1 MMWSLGRALTGRRS
15 AGAVGR
21 LSSAACLVRRP
32 PGTRRRAEASRA
44 ASSTRHVALGQQ
56 SPRAE
61 SREPRACRPSLRP
74 FLRHV
79 ALLLALASSPAAAQE
94 RLLDS
99 FDSTAAWTAAPS
111 DGVALRL
118 AADSGYRGRGL
129 RMDVDFHGGGGYAV
143 ARRKLPLE
151 LPANYAL
158 TFWIRGDVP
167 PNNLEFKLVDPSG
180 DNVWWV

>member
-1 MMWSLGRALTGRRS
+1 MMWSLGMALTGPLSAVGSRLSERRHS
-15 AGAVGR
+15 ALGARLSANAGAGMWDWKEDV
-21 LSSAACLVRRP
+21 
-32 PGTRRRAEASRA
+32 
-44 ASSTRHVALGQQ
+44 
-56 SPRAE
+56 PRAE
-61 SREPRACRPSLRP
+61 PVLRPPQPRAERREPRACLPALRPS
-74 FLRHV
+74 LRHV
-79 ALLLALASSPAAAQE
+79 ALLLALATSPAAAQE

-129 RMDVDFHGGGGYAV
+129 RMDVDFHDGGGYAV

-167 PNNLEFKLVDPSG
+167 PNNLEF
-180 DNVWWV
+180 

>member
-1 MMWSLGRALTGRRS
+1 MMWSLGRALTGRLS
-15 AGAVGR
+15 AVGSRELRLWALGSR
-21 LSSAACLVRRP
+21 LSAEAETGTTRTEERP
-32 PGTRRRAEASRA
+32 PANPTSLRP
-44 ASSTRHVALGQQ
+44 HW
-56 SPRAE
+56 PRAE

-129 RMDVDFHGGGGYAV
+129 RMD
-143 ARRKLPLE
+143 
-151 LPANYAL
+151 
-158 TFWIRGDVP
+158 
-167 PNNLEFKLVDPSG
+167 
-180 DNVWWV
+180 